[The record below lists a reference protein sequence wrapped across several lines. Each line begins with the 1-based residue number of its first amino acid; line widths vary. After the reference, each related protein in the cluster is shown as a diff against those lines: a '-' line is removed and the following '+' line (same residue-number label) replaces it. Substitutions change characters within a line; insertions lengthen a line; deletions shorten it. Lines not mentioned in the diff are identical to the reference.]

1 MQLAGTTGSGNRSA
15 GRCVSTGRGMS
26 ATRTCPACGYSGTYA
41 SNALADIHH
50 ARHSCA
56 KHRQT
61 TERAR
66 RRVLR
71 AQCRVRRDCHHPHAR
86 HVHGTRAAYVKD
98 RCRCTDCTA
107 ANTAAG
113 RAAHRAQAFGR
124 WRPFV
129 DAAPVRE
136 HIRALRAAGI
146 GVERIA
152 MLAGISTSHVR
163 ELANPGRD
171 GNPGIRR
178 VRPETAHQVL
188 RIRVDQA
195 NRAPRSHVIATGT
208 RRRLQALIA
217 VGWPLDEL
225 AARLGR
231 SSAGLRRSM
240 LSGSVTAQ
248 TAQDVSGLYEELW
261 NLRPPQSTDDQR
273 AATDA
278 ARAFAAERGWLP
290 PLAWDDIDTDPDLR
304 HHTERAE
311 TDDLDE
317 VAIERAL
324 AGDGIRLEHLTPAEQ
339 GEVVRRLTERGKSIR
354 DIAEQLATTKRTISR
369 RRASINAA

>member
-1 MQLAGTTGSGNRSA
+1 
-15 GRCVSTGRGMS
+15 MS

-41 SNALADIHH
+41 SDALADVHH

-56 KHRQT
+56 KHREAI
-61 TERAR
+61 ERAR
-66 RRVLR
+66 RRVQR
-71 AQCRVRRDCHHPHAR
+71 AQGRVRRDCTHPRAR
-86 HVHGTRAAYVKD
+86 HVHGTRVAYVKD
-98 RCRCTDCTA
+98 RCRCADCTA

-113 RAAHRAQAFGR
+113 RAVHRAQTFGR

-136 HIRALRAAGI
+136 HLRALRAAGI
-146 GVERIA
+146 GVEQIA
-152 MLAGISTSHVR
+152 MLAGLSTSHVR
-163 ELANPGRD
+163 ELADPGRD

-188 RIRVDQA
+188 RVRVDKA
-195 NRAPRSHVIATGT
+195 NRAPRSHVVATGT
-208 RRRLQALIA
+208 RRRLRALIA
-217 VGWPLDEL
+217 VGWSQDEL

-231 SSAGLRRSM
+231 SSAGLRRTM
-240 LSGSVTAQ
+240 LSDAVTAQ
-248 TAQDVSGLYEELW
+248 TAQDVSALYEQLW

-273 AATDA
+273 AAADA

-290 PLAWDDIDTDPDLR
+290 PLAWDDIDTDPQ
-304 HHTERAE
+304 HHADPVD
-311 TDDLDE
+311 TDGDLDE
-317 VAIERAL
+317 IAIERAL

-339 GEVVRRLTERGKSIR
+339 DEVVRRLTERGKSIR
-354 DIAEQLATTKRTISR
+354 DIAQQLATTKRTISR